1 LYQIKLFQTQDGL
14 GSSEKLHRSTYSHP
28 FLPFEKILILAVQ
41 SRPHTQMEDA
51 VTSAPEMEGSGVS
64 VSSAALL

>member
-1 LYQIKLFQTQDGL
+1 
-14 GSSEKLHRSTYSHP
+14 
-28 FLPFEKILILAVQ
+28 
-41 SRPHTQMEDA
+41 MEDA

>member
-1 LYQIKLFQTQDGL
+1 VLLKNSTAPLTAIP
-14 GSSEKLHRSTYSHP
+14 SSLLK
-28 FLPFEKILILAVQ
+28 KILILAVQ